1 MANTREKNM
10 ALSED
15 IRKLFP
21 ELELIKDRTL
31 REQTLDVWTEA
42 AEQGKWSA
50 KDLTEIPFTLL
61 IETGDLS
68 LIDHTRAV
76 TRTAI
81 AISTVMVAEYGDLLP
96 INLDHLIS
104 GGLLHDVGKCLEY
117 ERKDGKIV
125 KSERGRDL
133 RHPFSGTALAF
144 QRGLPSDI
152 CHMIAVHAGEG
163 NGHRHT
169 TEAFIIHHADFVNF
183 EPLKNKAQ
191 EK

>member
-1 MANTREKNM
+1 M

-21 ELELIKDRTL
+21 ELELIGDRTL

-42 AEQGKWSA
+42 AERGGWTA

-61 IETGDLS
+61 IETGDIS

-76 TRTAI
+76 TKTSIAI
-81 AISTVMVAEYGDLLP
+81 ATVLTAEYGDELP
-96 INLDHLIS
+96 IDRDHLIS

-117 ERKDGKIV
+117 ERKGKNIV
-125 KSERGRDL
+125 KSEGGKDL

-163 NGHRHT
+163 TGHRHT

-183 EPLKNKAQ
+183 EPLRNKAQ
-191 EK
+191 GK

>member
-1 MANTREKNM
+1 MGDTREKNM

-21 ELELIKDRTL
+21 ELDLIEDRTL

-42 AEQGKWSA
+42 AEQGGWTA
-50 KDLTEIPFTLL
+50 EDLTKIPFTLL
-61 IETGDLS
+61 IETGNIS

-76 TRTAI
+76 TKTAI
-81 AISTVMVAEYGDLLP
+81 AICTVLTAEYGDELP
-96 INLDHLIS
+96 IDRDHLIA

-117 ERKDGKIV
+117 ERKGGKIV

-163 NGHRHT
+163 TGHRHT

-191 EK
+191 G

>member
-1 MANTREKNM
+1 MAETQESRM
-10 ALSED
+10 ALSEN
-15 IRKLFP
+15 IRELFP

-42 AEQGKWSA
+42 AEQGGWTA
-50 KDLTEIPFTLL
+50 KDLTGIPFTLL
-61 IETGDLS
+61 IETDIS

-81 AISTVMVAEYGDLLP
+81 AIATVMTAEYGDMLP
-96 INLDHLIS
+96 INRDHLIS
-104 GGLLHDVGKCLEY
+104 GGILHDVGKCLEY
-117 ERKDGKIV
+117 ERKGKGFV
-125 KSERGRDL
+125 KCEKGLDL

-144 QRGLPSDI
+144 QRGIPSDI

-169 TEAFIIHHADFVNF
+169 TEAFIINHSDFVNF
-183 EPLKNKAQ
+183 EPLKYKALNG
-191 EK
+191 